1 MWGIVR
7 VRVSSSLIK
16 PAKND
21 GSTCCPRRSMRSG
34 SLDTK
39 NESENSSS
47 YQSFFVETTLYA
59 AKLVEGK
66 VRKYTRY
73 QEEIKSA
80 KPSAF
85 NYTLQTGTG
94 ISVVRKHGLKGK
106 NLNFGRK

>member
-1 MWGIVR
+1 M
-7 VRVSSSLIK
+7 SQK
-16 PAKND
+16 
-21 GSTCCPRRSMRSG
+21 T
-34 SLDTK
+34 
-39 NESENSSS
+39 SSS

-59 AKLVEGK
+59 AKLVQGK

-106 NLNFGRK
+106 NLNFIYDEKNVKPQQHIAIKETQSHWMLMLFLLRYVPQYA